1 MQRTTGVKTA
11 TVIVVL
17 VYQMTSIKISSRS
30 TGCFAFMEACISESA
45 FCEKS
50 SLRNICH
57 PKDGSCQIKVS
68 KVCNMTIHSIL
79 DQYPTVRGCLCAWEE
94 PCTSLELLTS
104 QCLPETDG
112 QALSSSVRPR
122 WNPMKEQPI
131 TTRDSC
137 LSALHS
143 CQKSHHCALVYKKL
157 KDSCQKGKK
166 QCNSPSS
173 QRHCLSLWMELQST
187 SLSNCTCAL
196 SRRKC
201 QGIWSVVNNNSC
213 IQNALE
219 ALASTGL
226 HDLKDRSNTRKKLTV
241 HIAQQKKSSTVDWK
255 SSSLKEYVHDID
267 GSCLQQMTI
276 CLHDDVCNRQMVPLV
291 QTCLAK
297 QCNSTHCRQVTQQLY
312 AGLPYNIAEM
322 FVLCECDPGD
332 PDCLHMKEGLH
343 SGTCGE
349 HLEEA
354 RTQICLEIFDNC
366 LGEALCRNRLEAL
379 LSNCWD
385 TEDTPCS
392 DFAMD
397 ECTSLLD
404 PALILGGDAKCRMAL
419 IATMGTTLQHPCTCG
434 GLHSKDLYKCNM
446 MREVLHNR
454 THFMSPVKKESTPYV
469 PPPMTESE
477 SGYEWL
483 SDQLLNVFAYILL
496 VAVVLL
502 GVMIVFHIRK
512 HKGNKKPQFHPPDK
526 NCVVIF

>member
-1 MQRTTGVKTA
+1 
-11 TVIVVL
+11 
-17 VYQMTSIKISSRS
+17 MTSIKISSRS

-57 PKDGSCQIKVS
+57 PKDG
-68 KVCNMTIHSIL
+68 
-79 DQYPTVRGCLCAWEE
+79 
-94 PCTSLELLTS
+94 
-104 QCLPETDG
+104 
-112 QALSSSVRPR
+112 QALSSSVRPH

-166 QCNSPSS
+166 LCNSPSS

-187 SLSNCTCAL
+187 SLSNCTCTQ

-366 LGEALCRNRLEAL
+366 LGEVLCRNRLEAL

-469 PPPMTESE
+469 PPPMSESE

-526 NCVVIF
+526 IVL

>member
-94 PCTSLELLTS
+94 PCTSLGLPTS
-104 QCLPETDG
+104 QCLPETG
-112 QALSSSVRPR
+112 ATILSYIV
-122 WNPMKEQPI
+122 QI
-131 TTRDSC
+131 
-137 LSALHS
+137 

-297 QCNSTHCRQVTQQLY
+297 QCNSTRCRQVTQQLY

-354 RTQICLEIFDNC
+354 RTQICLEIFDNSAG
-366 LGEALCRNRLEAL
+366 LNRLEAL

-469 PPPMTESE
+469 PPPMSEPE

>member
-11 TVIVVL
+11 MVIVVL
-17 VYQMTSIKISSRS
+17 VYQITSIQISSRS
-30 TGCFAFMEACISESA
+30 TGCLAFMETCLSESA
-45 FCEKS
+45 FCEKT
-50 SLRNICH
+50 SLRNICN
-57 PKDGSCQIKVS
+57 PK
-68 KVCNMTIHSIL
+68 
-79 DQYPTVRGCLCAWEE
+79 
-94 PCTSLELLTS
+94 
-104 QCLPETDG
+104 DG
-112 QALSSSVRPR
+112 QALSSSVRSR

-166 QCNSPSS
+166 LCNSPSS
-173 QRHCLSLWMELQST
+173 QDHCLSLWMELQST
-187 SLSNCTCAL
+187 SLSNCTCTM

-219 ALASTGL
+219 ALGSTGL
-226 HDLKDRSNTRKKLTV
+226 HDLKDRSNTRKKLTGN
-241 HIAQQKKSSTVDWK
+241 
-255 SSSLKEYVHDID
+255 VHDID

-276 CLHDDVCNRQMVPLV
+276 CLHDEVCNRRMVPLV
-291 QTCLAK
+291 QTCSAK

-366 LGEALCRNRLEAL
+366 LREALCRNRLEAL

-392 DFAMD
+392 DYAMD

-404 PALILGGDAKCRMAL
+404 PALILGGDAECRMAL
-419 IATMGTTLQHPCTCG
+419 IATMGTALQHPCTCD
-434 GLHSKDLYKCNM
+434 GLHNKDLLKCDM
-446 MREVLHNR
+446 MHQVLHNR
-454 THFMSPVKKESTPYV
+454 THFMSPVKKDRTPYV
-469 PPPMTESE
+469 PPPVSESG

-483 SDQLLNVFAYILL
+483 SDQLLYVFAYILL
-496 VAVVLL
+496 VAVVLMA
-502 GVMIVFHIRK
+502 VMIVFHIRT
-512 HKGNKKPQFHPPDK
+512 HRGNEKPQFHPPDK
-526 NCVVIF
+526 NGVVIFGPC

>member
-1 MQRTTGVKTA
+1 MD
-11 TVIVVL
+11 I
-17 VYQMTSIKISSRS
+17 
-30 TGCFAFMEACISESA
+30 
-45 FCEKS
+45 
-50 SLRNICH
+50 
-57 PKDGSCQIKVS
+57 
-68 KVCNMTIHSIL
+68 
-79 DQYPTVRGCLCAWEE
+79 
-94 PCTSLELLTS
+94 
-104 QCLPETDG
+104 
-112 QALSSSVRPR
+112 
-122 WNPMKEQPI
+122 
-131 TTRDSC
+131 
-137 LSALHS
+137 
-143 CQKSHHCALVYKKL
+143 
-157 KDSCQKGKK
+157 
-166 QCNSPSS
+166 
-173 QRHCLSLWMELQST
+173 
-187 SLSNCTCAL
+187 
-196 SRRKC
+196 
-201 QGIWSVVNNNSC
+201 
-213 IQNALE
+213 
-219 ALASTGL
+219 
-226 HDLKDRSNTRKKLTV
+226 V

-276 CLHDDVCNRQMVPLV
+276 CLHDDVCNRQIVPLV

-392 DFAMD
+392 DFSMD

-404 PALILGGDAKCRMAL
+404 PALILGGDAKCRMSL

-434 GLHSKDLYKCNM
+434 GLHNKDLFKCNM

-469 PPPMTESE
+469 PPPMSESE

-483 SDQLLNVFAYILL
+483 SDQLVNVFAYILL

-502 GVMIVFHIRK
+502 GVMIVFHIRT
-512 HKGNKKPQFHPPDK
+512 HRGNEKPQFHPPDK
-526 NCVVIF
+526 NSVVIF